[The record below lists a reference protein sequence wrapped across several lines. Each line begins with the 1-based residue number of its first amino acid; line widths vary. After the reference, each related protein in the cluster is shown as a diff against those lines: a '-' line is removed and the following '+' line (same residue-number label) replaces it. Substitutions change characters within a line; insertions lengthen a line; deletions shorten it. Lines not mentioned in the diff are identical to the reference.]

1 MAGSA
6 TLSTSGGSV
15 TVTQTSGRA
24 IINWQD
30 FSLGAGEFAR
40 FIQPDAASATLNRVV
55 SGLPSD
61 LEGTLQANGKV
72 YLINPNGVVI
82 GAGARIDTGGFLA
95 STLDVADAEFL
106 AGGDLHFS
114 GTSTAAIQN
123 LGSINALGG
132 DVFLIARQVENS
144 GSVAAANGTVG
155 IAAGSEVLLTTGGDE
170 RLFIQA
176 VSMPGTMVNS
186 GTIAA
191 AREGAL
197 RGIPAVAASAHPSVD
212 LETASSLCARIAF
225 DLARVKQARTPLL
238 NVNVPPGWNGQV
250 RATRLGARIYEEIVD
265 FRVDPRGREYLWLGG
280 PGVRHERDTG
290 TDTDAYDDGAV
301 SLTPLLLDLT
311 SVADAQLATE
321 LARRLDGATG

>member
-1 MAGSA
+1 MAERPLVLLSNDDGYASPGLQAMRRALAATAHVVVLAPEGEQSA
-6 TLSTSGGSV
+6 SSHALSLRRPLRLRAVESGVFALDGTPADCV
-15 TVTQTSGRA
+15 YVA
-24 IINWQD
+24 
-30 FSLGAGEFAR
+30 LHAGQR
-40 FIQPDAASATLNRVV
+40 VLPRRPDVVV
-55 SGLPSD
+55 SG
-61 LEGTLQANGKV
+61 
-72 YLINPNGVVI
+72 INHGM
-82 GAGARIDTGGFLA
+82 
-95 STLDVADAEFL
+95 
-106 AGGDLHFS
+106 
-114 GTSTAAIQN
+114 N
-123 LGSINALGG
+123 LGQDA
-132 DVFLIARQVENS
+132 FY
-144 GSVAAANGTVG
+144 
-155 IAAGSEVLLTTGGDE
+155 
-170 RLFIQA
+170 
-176 VSMPGTMVNS
+176 S